1 MISSV
6 PTGIAFSSFMK
17 HTIGWY
23 DLESESL
30 KASTKGL
37 LLKKGVMSSNHF
49 PILMILAITPFAKAW
64 THVREIP
71 GSNSIISLIQDSN
84 QAANF
89 EILDIS
95 KGNFKKVFTFEEVY
109 ECKGYL

>member
-49 PILMILAITPFAKAW
+49 PTLDDSCYYSVCK
-64 THVREIP
+64 
-71 GSNSIISLIQDSN
+71 SLDSCSRDTWLK
-84 QAANF
+84 
-89 EILDIS
+89 LD
-95 KGNFKKVFTFEEVY
+95 
-109 ECKGYL
+109 YLSDSRLESSC